1 MNENQKYNK
10 QIPYEIRISIASA
23 IEAME
28 YWLSNEVFK
37 GNINIDNV
45 TFNEKDHFI
54 IKLNNNK

>member
-10 QIPYEIRISIASA
+10 QIPYEIKISIASA